1 MPSWRLQQK
10 LLALY
15 PCRVG
20 AGLNPFAAAASTHS
34 SERRM
39 QPWPRALR
47 RKTLRQK
54 VLLVAAAAQAAAA
67 ALAAKRARHPENSL
81 YDANSPWQ
89 LREAAKMEASRA
101 RQALL
106 EGACRAQE
114 ARRAR
119 RKKPSHPS
127 LGAVRLVL
135 CAVFCHRRG
144 AAAVTAAVRVSLRSA
159 AVCLQRKS
167 QRSVQTLAAPLP
179 PEPDWLPR
187 ASNRSLRRSLLPP
200 AAVAMQTGG
209 EKNMAA
215 PAFLGM
221 KPPTLAG
228 EAYAAAPPPPEAAAR
243 LSETL
248 AVERRRAQPPPRK
261 QLKTSA
267 PPESQC
273 SAMAVDGEAR
283 GAVHSGAPRACICV
297 LQGPSGSGKRW
308 LLMSLA
314 DSLGMRVIEFDEAA
328 AAAASAA
335 SAADGSAG
343 IRGSGGRGGLLRGEP
358 LSLGKAYLLFLS
370 QALKRVALPLE
381 ALANSE
387 AGSRSS
393 SSSKTRKNCA
403 TAVVLLRQ
411 LPASLLQHSSTFA
424 RQLQQLLQQQQQQQ
438 GSAQPLVLRLLQ
450 QLQEQTAADLR
461 GEGLAAAAARV
472 AAADVAAIA
481 AASKGDLRQALGS
494 LRLAAVT
501 PAAACL
507 ETGEAPAAIAAWLRT
522 TTRRGESRETRAAD
536 RSSSAARKKT
546 AATAAAAGILAAA
559 MWCKDAQLASFHVIG
574 KFLYGKRLLT
584 SCTTEQGRKTLQT
597 QPPQTRSADAN
608 ASAKGALRAAG
619 AACAAAT
626 QGGWGGRMQWSPVER
641 EAAAAADLEDLL
653 AAVDEDEQ
661 MHEEQRQMDCV
672 YAAAA
677 AAIEAA
683 AAAPLSA
690 AHLHAPA
697 TAASRLPLHYRLR
710 EDGWLWAA
718 QDSVRGFMPSGVSLL
733 PPPPP
738 SSPCAFSSAAAAAD
752 RQQQPR
758 QLSFS
763 MLQRKETR
771 PPLYFV
777 PSAVL
782 QQMTLDPETFV
793 QLLHANYPPFFEDIE
808 DAAAAAA
815 AFATMDAAAAFS
827 VAHRWRRHGGGDA
840 AATADERLAATVAEF
855 CGRAVLDANLHPCCP
870 SRSSSSSSSS
880 EGSTKGWGFA
890 FSGSVTADLRKR
902 QQKAGTAWRAY
913 TTSVR
918 LLLQQQLQQ
927 QLRPEMQQQQQ
938 QRGPPPLLR
947 GGGPSRG
954 QCSGL
959 CCLTP
964 DCSRALLQWEAPLL
978 HLLSPRV
985 GGPSNKRPMGPP
997 DHTDDGDASST
1008 LGGPPPPGEVLCE
1021 RCRALAKA
1029 PSFPWRGERPFRT
1042 SSQGSPL
1049 EREMHDIEEIEEV

>member
-1 MPSWRLQQK
+1 MSSSRSAKSKAEEAVSSVSGGSTPRSLRS
-10 LLALY
+10 LL
-15 PCRVG
+15 
-20 AGLNPFAAAASTHS
+20 S
-34 SERRM
+34 SERSCSRHSSS
-39 QPWPRALR
+39 
-47 RKTLRQK
+47 KS
-54 VLLVAAAAQAAAA
+54 LLEVGSSL
-67 ALAAKRARHPENSL
+67 LAAKVATQCTDTGCPSPPRTRLAPSRFKSQPQTLSPATCGSRHADWGRKEHGSTSFSWYEASNPRWRGDALPSL
-81 YDANSPWQ
+81 HP
-89 LREAAKMEASRA
+89 AAKVN
-101 RQALL
+101 QLL
-106 EGACRAQE
+106 
-114 ARRAR
+114 
-119 RKKPSHPS
+119 
-127 LGAVRLVL
+127 
-135 CAVFCHRRG
+135 
-144 AAAVTAAVRVSLRSA
+144 
-159 AVCLQRKS
+159 
-167 QRSVQTLAAPLP
+167 
-179 PEPDWLPR
+179 
-187 ASNRSLRRSLLPP
+187 
-200 AAVAMQTGG
+200 
-209 EKNMAA
+209 
-215 PAFLGM
+215 AFLQ
-221 KPPTLAG
+221 
-228 EAYAAAPPPPEAAAR
+228 AYAAAPPPPEAAAR

-314 DSLGMRVIEFDEAA
+314 DSLGMRPLVICLRDEWEEQ
-328 AAAASAA
+328 
-335 SAADGSAG
+335 
-343 IRGSGGRGGLLRGEP
+343 R
-358 LSLGKAYLLFLS
+358 
-370 QALKRVALPLE
+370 
-381 ALANSE
+381 
-387 AGSRSS
+387 
-393 SSSKTRKNCA
+393 
-403 TAVVLLRQ
+403 
-411 LPASLLQHSSTFA
+411 
-424 RQLQQLLQQQQQQQ
+424 LLQQILPPHLITHPGVCLIKLRAPTETQ
-438 GSAQPLVLRLLQ
+438 VLRLLQ

-559 MWCKDAQLASFHVIG
+559 MWCKDAQLASFHVI
-574 KFLYGKRLLT
+574 
-584 SCTTEQGRKTLQT
+584 
-597 QPPQTRSADAN
+597 D
-608 ASAKGALRAAG
+608 
-619 AACAAAT
+619 CAAT
-626 QGGWGGRMQWSPVER
+626 D
-641 EAAAAADLEDLL
+641 AAFLDEDLEDLL

-710 EDGWLWAA
+710 EERGGTAAAPAIAPASHSIVLLSAACVALAHSVLILLQMDGFG
-718 QDSVRGFMPSGVSLL
+718 QRKTR
-733 PPPPP
+733 
-738 SSPCAFSSAAAAAD
+738 SAAAAAD

-827 VAHRWRRHGGGDA
+827 VAHRLQSRTA
-840 AATADERLAATVAEF
+840 AV
-855 CGRAVLDANLHPCCP
+855 G
-870 SRSSSSSSSS
+870 SSSAASVVS
-880 EGSTKGWGFA
+880 EG
-890 FSGSVTADLRKR
+890 
-902 QQKAGTAWRAY
+902 
-913 TTSVR
+913 
-918 LLLQQQLQQ
+918 
-927 QLRPEMQQQQQ
+927 
-938 QRGPPPLLR
+938 RGPLEQEAYGAPRPHGRR
-947 GGGPSRG
+947 GCQQYP
-954 QCSGL
+954 
-959 CCLTP
+959 
-964 DCSRALLQWEAPLL
+964 
-978 HLLSPRV
+978 
-985 GGPSNKRPMGPP
+985 
-997 DHTDDGDASST
+997 
-1008 LGGPPPPGEVLCE
+1008 GGPPPPPGKYSASDAAHWRKLPPFRGEERGLFEPLPREAPWKE
-1021 RCRALAKA
+1021 RC
-1029 PSFPWRGERPFRT
+1029 T
-1042 SSQGSPL
+1042 T
-1049 EREMHDIEEIEEV
+1049 